1 MSQEKFVVQ
10 IYPKNKSVNKMV
22 YLVNHQIQVVVTVLK
37 LLVEE
42 IVDVALVVVIQ
53 ILEELIIN

>member
-1 MSQEKFVVQ
+1 
-10 IYPKNKSVNKMV
+10 MV
-22 YLVNHQIQVVVTVLK
+22 YLVNHQIQVVATVRK

-42 IVDVALVVVIQ
+42 IVDVVLVVAIQ